1 MDLFSLVARLTLD
14 EKDYEKALKQA
25 ERKAGS
31 AKVDVSGE
39 IRVADHFSDA
49 LHRVESAA
57 QNFDGD
63 VSGEITADDQYTG
76 KVEAAEGKA
85 DEADLDADGELSA
98 DDQYSGD
105 LISAEGNAANA
116 ELDADGELTATDNY
130 SGTLEAV
137 VGAATDANLNADG
150 VLSAD
155 NQYTEALEDAEA
167 DASTADLDADGELT
181 ADDQYSGD
189 LANAVTAAADA
200 FLDAEGTLSAVDDY
214 TEALEGAENDAAVA
228 DLDADGTLTAD
239 DDYTEVLEGAEN
251 DAAVADLDAEGVITL
266 DTSDFTT
273 ELGNAEEAAS
283 GFSEQFTSLISGIE
297 DKLKKAG
304 IVAAVGSIATSLH
317 NAIQGTAGYADTI
330 DKQSQALSISRGE
343 YQKWDHALRQSGAS
357 MATVT
362 RGFKN
367 LNSFLGGEATDDIS
381 AAMDALNINPADYK
395 GTEDLFE
402 AVIGSLS
409 ELEEGSERDN
419 LVTAIFG
426 RGGTQLNA
434 LLNSGKKGIEDL
446 RQEAEDLGLIMSDED
461 IANGVAFGDA
471 FANMQAATEALRNK
485 VVSELFPILTDAVN
499 LVTQLMS
506 GEADPEAFNAAFNN
520 ILGKVPVLVQ
530 KFISALTTA
539 IPQIV
544 GMLSTLFKDQGFYH
558 SLFDLVLAIVKGVK
572 DMLASLAAGA
582 LEAGYDA
589 VWGEGEFRKA
599 GGLRDTLDP
608 EHKVW
613 EDPTTPKPGSTV
625 EDMENRSS
633 AAYQLTQGRGGGNAH
648 SIYIT
653 GAEVV
658 MPESAAPYVPKD
670 ATYVASASL
679 REKGAFVLSDGT
691 IVVPD
696 GYGLWDR
703 IYKANGDTDTLPAG
717 TFAYDESDVLWRNSS
732 NLELPAGAS
741 AYIPEG
747 AIYADG
753 ADLTANGAQ
762 ITAFGTILIP
772 DGGGGQTVY
781 YPDGSTG
788 HYSGQMPDDLVVW
801 QNGSHAKGLWDVPY
815 DNYLAALHRDE
826 MVLTASQAR
835 DYREGNSDSDT
846 MMDLIQLLRTDMANL
861 KIQVGEKVFGQTVVD
876 YSGRKMRG
884 YIGRAEDRV
893 ISGYGWG

>member
-25 ERKAGS
+25 ERKASS
-31 AKVDVSGE
+31 AKVDVSGD
-39 IRVADHFSDA
+39 IHVSDHFSDA

-63 VSGEITADDQYTG
+63 VSGEITANDQYTG
-76 KVEAAEGKA
+76 KVEAAETKA
-85 DEADLDADGELSA
+85 DEADLDADGKLSA
-98 DDQYSGD
+98 DDQYSD
-105 LISAEGNAANA
+105 
-116 ELDADGELTATDNY
+116 D
-130 SGTLEAV
+130 
-137 VGAATDANLNADG
+137 
-150 VLSAD
+150 LSA
-155 NQYTEALEDAEA
+155 
-167 DASTADLDADGELT
+167 
-181 ADDQYSGD
+181 
-189 LANAVTAAADA
+189 AVTAAADA
-200 FLDAEGTLSAVDDY
+200 FLDADGTLSADDDY

-228 DLDADGTLTAD
+228 DLDADGALTAD

-251 DAAVADLDAEGVITL
+251 DAAVADLDAEGAITL
-266 DTSDFTT
+266 DTSDFTN

-304 IVAAVGSIATSLH
+304 IVVAVGSIATSLH

-426 RGGTQLNA
+426 RSGTQLNA

-485 VVSELFPILTDAVN
+485 VVSELFPVLTDAVN
-499 LVTQLMS
+499 LVTQLIS
-506 GEADPEAFNAAFNN
+506 GEADPDAFNAAFQK
-520 ILGKVPVLVQ
+520 ILDKVPALVT
-530 KFISALTTA
+530 KFISGLQSA
-539 IPQIV
+539 IPQFAA
-544 GMLSTLFKDQGFYH
+544 MMSALFKDQSFYH

-613 EDPTTPKPGSTV
+613 EDPTTPKSGSTV

-633 AAYQLTQGRGGGNAH
+633 AAYQLTQGRGGGSTH

-670 ATYVASASL
+670 ASYVASASL
-679 REKGAFVLSDGT
+679 REKGAFILSDGT

-703 IYKANGDTDTLPAG
+703 IYKANGDTDTLPSG
-717 TFAYDESDVLWRNSS
+717 TFAYDESDVLWRNNGISGEKILNSGSS
-732 NLELPAGAS
+732 LELP
-741 AYIPEG
+741 EG
-747 AIYADG
+747 AEAFIPDGAVYAEGANVNADG
-753 ADLTANGAQ
+753 AYILAD
-762 ITAFGTILIP
+762 GTIVIPNAVGAGVTNYNP
-772 DGGGGQTVY
+772 DGTVTTSY
-781 YPDGSTG
+781 NSRIKSTN
-788 HYSGQMPDDLVVW
+788 PVVW
-801 QNGSHAKGLWDVPY
+801 SNTHAKGLWDVPY
-815 DNYLAALHRDE
+815 DDYLAALHRDE

-835 DYREGNSDSDT
+835 DYREEHDSGNDALLE
-846 MMDLIQLLRTDMANL
+846 MIQMLRTDMANL